1 MHNLQ
6 PRKNLFLFLLSN
18 YIINKMN
25 SDLVKFLNPLRVI
38 TSEYYTNGCQMVPNT
53 GKFKI
58 ERNNL
63 EEFWELY
70 QDLLFTLKNEFMAG
84 MNERPSEFMP
94 VLGDID
100 IALPYSDD
108 EDMLNNPL
116 YHYRHVKEII
126 SIYIDVLKSV
136 LPNDYDPEHLYCF
149 LLEKP
154 KPYISGERIKHGF
167 HIHFPFLFMSNIDQ
181 DMHVIPRVRRRV
193 EEEKLFEDI
202 GILHS
207 EDVIDKSCSRQHW
220 LLYGSR
226 KDLIIKQILCL

>member
-1 MHNLQ
+1 
-6 PRKNLFLFLLSN
+6 
-18 YIINKMN
+18 MN

-70 QDLLFTLKNEFMAG
+70 QDLLFNLKDEFMAG

-108 EDMLNNPL
+108 EDMLNTPL
-116 YHYRHVKEII
+116 Y
-126 SIYIDVLKSV
+126 
-136 LPNDYDPEHLYCF
+136 
-149 LLEKP
+149 
-154 KPYISGERIKHGF
+154 
-167 HIHFPFLFMSNIDQ
+167 
-181 DMHVIPRVRRRV
+181 
-193 EEEKLFEDI
+193 
-202 GILHS
+202 
-207 EDVIDKSCSRQHW
+207 
-220 LLYGSR
+220 
-226 KDLIIKQILCL
+226 